1 MKARIKAKV
10 NKELVDLVTLFDEM
24 YERMNTH
31 QEMGKEQF
39 LQFLSQ
45 QTIAN
50 CSNSIQQEDSIEI
63 DEKIKA
69 KIFTRL
75 VREYR
80 RSLEHQ

>member
-1 MKARIKAKV
+1 
-10 NKELVDLVTLFDEM
+10 
-24 YERMNTH
+24 
-31 QEMGKEQF
+31 MGKNEF

-50 CSNSIQQEDSIEI
+50 LSNSIQNEDSIDI
-63 DEKIKA
+63 DEKLKA